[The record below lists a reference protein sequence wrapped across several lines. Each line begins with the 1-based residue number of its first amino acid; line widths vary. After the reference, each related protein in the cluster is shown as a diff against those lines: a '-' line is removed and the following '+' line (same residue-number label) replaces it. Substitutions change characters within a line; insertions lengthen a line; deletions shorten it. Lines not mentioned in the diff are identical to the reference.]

1 MKHSRENT
9 RKPTKRSIEKN
20 IQPQEY
26 NSNYQSSET
35 IAKSIFDK
43 IFIFAFYEGYSKE
56 LERNMGNYC
65 YEYMKKEITSFFELT
80 FINYTKSNNEKEKS
94 EELLWEMEPPIENTW
109 EEIFEPES
117 EPIDRYESAQILYQE
132 IKRDDI
138 TNQIKEKGEKKI
150 LNNKLNEN
158 KKTNKNKKIKKS
170 GLNHIINEV
179 EEKSS
184 KSGFDNEFKIE
195 KEEIKEIS
203 RIENKSS
210 GSLNAT
216 DDEIKKNIENVTEN
230 QINNIKINNIR
241 IDQKRKTTKR
251 KSNMPIQT
259 LPPIVQK
266 RGRNTIIFNYP
277 YIDIPGIE
285 QEFNHQ
291 NLEPSN
297 IDTLRQEREEFI
309 KKKLIESK
317 TEKNINKVRKANNE
331 NSKGP
336 KKIFDS
342 KHLTFDSNG
351 NIINFHPYKLDK
363 LKKEFTLIK
372 NLIKGEP
379 PKKENS
385 KSKGKNQSSYLF
397 KEKKKEPIEEKKG
410 KELVE
415 KPEPLFEDKNIKE
428 KEKYIPSGSNFQ
440 IISPNIGV
448 TIKENNK
455 FKQGSKE
462 FSKYFQKYS
471 LNDYDKMLNDY
482 VPLQNKT
489 LLKNKL
495 QKLNLSSSTNYIATI
510 PSNTITKLS
519 KKTSNNSLAN
529 SYDYNTNNINNPL
542 LTDAQE
548 VNNSNNNNINLN
560 ININSSISNNN
571 PLLSSNFKTI
581 NYNSNKSLNTENSS
595 IIMKKL
601 GTNSLKIEIDNLKD
615 LTTINPNLLSRT
627 NKSRNIFRY
636 NSYKNYKTFRIIKN
650 DKINIFTELNKKIM
664 NSRDWGN
671 DLNDKKNTNKDM
683 GFSDDNKRYA
693 RHITK
698 QQILRELG
706 NNILS
711 GIKFKL
717 PRDRKV
723 ELLDNI

>member
-9 RKPTKRSIEKN
+9 RKPTKD
-20 IQPQEY
+20 IQIQEY
-26 NSNYQSSET
+26 TSHYQSSET
-35 IAKSIFDK
+35 IVKSILDK

-56 LERNMGNYC
+56 IEQNMGYYC
-65 YEYMKKEITSFFELT
+65 YEHIKKEITSFFELN
-80 FINYTKSNNEKEKS
+80 FINYTKSSKEKT

-109 EEIFEPES
+109 EEILEPES
-117 EPIDRYESAQILYQE
+117 EPIDRYESAQIIYKE
-132 IKRDDI
+132 IKRDDLN
-138 TNQIKEKGEKKI
+138 NQIKEKEEKKI
-150 LNNKLNEN
+150 PHNKSKEN
-158 KKTNKNKKIKKS
+158 KKINKNKNIKKS

-184 KSGFDNEFKIE
+184 KSGHDNE
-195 KEEIKEIS
+195 EEIS
-203 RIENKSS
+203 GTENKSS
-210 GSLNAT
+210 GSLNVT
-216 DDEIKKNIENVTEN
+216 DADIKKNIENVSDN
-230 QINNIKINNIR
+230 HINNRNNIR
-241 IDQKRKTTKR
+241 TDTKRKTTK
-251 KSNMPIQT
+251 KKTQLTIAN
-259 LPPIVQK
+259 LPPVVPK

-277 YIDIPGIE
+277 STDIPGID
-285 QEFNHQ
+285 QEFNHH

-317 TEKNINKVRKANNE
+317 TEKNINKIKKANNE

-336 KKIFDS
+336 KKVFDA

-372 NLIKGEP
+372 NLIKGEQG
-379 PKKENS
+379 KKES
-385 KSKGKNQSSYLF
+385 PKSKKNQSLYIF
-397 KEKKKEPIEEKKG
+397 KEKKKEPEEEKKV
-410 KELVE
+410 KETVE
-415 KPEPLFEDKNIKE
+415 KPEPLFEEKTIKE

-448 TIKENNK
+448 TIRENNK

-495 QKLNLSSSTNYIATI
+495 QKLNSLSTNNYISTLT
-510 PSNTITKLS
+510 SNNVTKLS
-519 KKTSNNSLAN
+519 KKPSSNNSLLN
-529 SYDYNTNNINNPL
+529 SYDYNTNNNNPL
-542 LTDAQE
+542 LSDAQDI
-548 VNNSNNNNINLN
+548 NNSNNNINLN
-560 ININSSISNNN
+560 LNINSSLSNNN

-581 NYNSNKSLNTENSS
+581 NYNSNKSLNTDNNS

-601 GTNSLKIEIDNLKD
+601 GMNSLKLEIDSLKD
-615 LTTINPNLLSRT
+615 LSKINPNLLSRT
-627 NKSRNIFRY
+627 NRSRNIFRY
-636 NSYKNYKTFRIIKN
+636 NSYKDYKTFRNIKD

-671 DLNDKKNTNKDM
+671 DLSEKKNDNKNM
-683 GFSDDNKRYA
+683 GFNDENKRYA

-698 QQILRELG
+698 QQVLRELG
-706 NNILS
+706 NNILI
-711 GIKFKL
+711 GIKYKL